1 MNSEWTIKVDDYGLV
16 RVSKE
21 LIKQLSIYRQIEDY
35 TPESGGVL
43 IGKYLNSNGTIL
55 IDDFTP
61 PQASDKK
68 GRFRYYRSNDH
79 NKLVQAIW
87 EKSTYK
93 STYVGLWH
101 THAEPIPNYSSI
113 DKKDW
118 INALKNSSYEG
129 NSLFFLIVGQTH
141 IRIWKGTKKFLKN
154 NIELIG
160 EMNVE

>member
-1 MNSEWTIKVDDYGLV
+1 MNSEWTIEVNDYGLV

-21 LIKQLSIYRQIEDY
+21 LIKQLSIYRQLENH

-55 IDDFTP
+55 IDDFTS
-61 PQASDKK
+61 PQSSDMQ
-68 GRFRYYRSNDH
+68 GRFRYYRSDEH
-79 NKLVQAIW
+79 NKLVQTIW
-87 EKSTYK
+87 EKSRYK

-118 INALKNSSYEG
+118 INALKNSKYEG

-141 IRIWKGTKKFLKN
+141 IRIWKGTKKTLKS